1 MATKTV
7 TTGGPASPFQ
17 KIQMELNR
25 RSRSWRRSRGL
36 GRAGCTRTA
45 VTAGEFLDASCGIHE
60 LLFASIERVTGCANA
75 DLEAGTGGA
84 GVINLPTG
92 TGNGGVDVVW
102 MNLCFHGLGKG
113 CKR

>member
-7 TTGGPASPFQ
+7 TTGSPASPFQ
-17 KIQMELNR
+17 KIQMEL
-25 RSRSWRRSRGL
+25 SRWSWRYGL
-36 GRAGCTRTA
+36 GSAGCASAA
-45 VTAGEFLDASCGIHE
+45 VAAGEFLHASCRIHE
-60 LLFASIERVTGCANA
+60 FLFTRVERVAGCADA
-75 DLEAGTGGA
+75 DLQAATGGA

-92 TGNGGVDVVW
+92 TGNGGVYVVW